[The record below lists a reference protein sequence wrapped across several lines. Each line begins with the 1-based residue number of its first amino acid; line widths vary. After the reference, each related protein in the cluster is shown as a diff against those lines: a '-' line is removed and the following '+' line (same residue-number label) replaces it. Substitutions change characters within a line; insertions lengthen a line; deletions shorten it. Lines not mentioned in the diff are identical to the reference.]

1 MDGLLAARHTGIGA
15 KHADMR
21 RRSMRADTLTDT
33 GNAVLNA
40 DYLAKDPVTCEY
52 YRGGWMEKKNELLKK
67 LGR

>member
-1 MDGLLAARHTGIGA
+1 
-15 KHADMR
+15 MR
-21 RRSMRADTLTDT
+21 TDTLTDT